1 MKWNEA
7 VFRALGEI
15 DDDLIP
21 DESSDPEPS
30 KSEKKNRHAGRK
42 ALTAFGSAAAILL
55 IVSGIFLFPRLTGA
69 ETAADDTPSGFVPL
83 ESIPDPAACNPHTMD
98 YLPYLSSYAEEFI
111 PMERFLTIPAP
122 PEAEPSP
129 QTFEADEADS
139 VPLPEAFAGR
149 DGAVWQAIGGNFET
163 EDALFRNLRRDA
175 GYANFTRSYGCV
187 LWRADWDPVPA
198 EAEYAAVVPLLGPDE
213 TLSMLAAGEYV
224 TDVPEDETP
233 RGIETLIGRR
243 TLVYLLSP
251 AENWI
256 RLYECFFV
264 RLNPDE
270 DNAPRWGL
278 YYVPA
283 AEVPADD

>member
-1 MKWNEA
+1 M
-7 VFRALGEI
+7 
-15 DDDLIP
+15 
-21 DESSDPEPS
+21 
-30 KSEKKNRHAGRK
+30 
-42 ALTAFGSAAAILL
+42 L

-111 PMERFLTIPAP
+111 PMERFLTIPAL